1 MLKDQSLDLSNRHVV
16 KELSGLGVADGLLK
30 SRVELLDLHLVGSAD
45 LVLYQL
51 IYLLLHLVI
60 GDLFVVLEE
69 ELLIVCLVVLL
80 LLLSVR
86 FLRAPLFLVV
96 DVPLEELAATGGARL
111 HLVSSLEF
119 LSPITLL
126 LEASFGGLR
135 LSGAHF
141 IQIIV
146 ILLYELIHDLLRSA
160 PLPFPGWLRASSQAY
175 YHRFACLRSFSWT
188 PESVFLSK
196 NIYYALNNTVWAG
209 LASFK
214 SWWYFLLADLWVRSD
229 MRLSIFIIV

>member
-16 KELSGLGVADGLLK
+16 KKLSGLGVADGLLK
-30 SRVELLDLHLVGSAD
+30 SRVELLDLHFVSGAD
-45 LVLYQL
+45 LVLDQL

-86 FLRAPLFLVV
+86 FLRALFLIVV
-96 DVPLEELAATGGARL
+96 VSLEELAATGCPRL

-126 LEASFGGLR
+126 LEASFGCLR
-135 LSGAHF
+135 LAGAHF
-141 IQIIV
+141 VKIIV

-175 YHRFACLRSFSWT
+175 YHRFACLRSFSWP
-188 PESVFLSK
+188 PESAFLSK

-214 SWWYFLLADLWVRSD
+214 SCWYFLLADLWVRSD